1 MNISQA
7 QPAVQIDVE
16 KQNTVNNALVL
27 ANIGEVVAGV
37 ISEVAC
43 NDIATSI
50 NGDRASSDVVQ
61 LLVYQRLQQNLARKP
76 A

>member
-1 MNISQA
+1 MQINQA

-37 ISEVAC
+37 IKEVAG
-43 NDIATSI
+43 NDIATSL
-50 NGDRASSDVVQ
+50 NGDRATSEVVQ
-61 LLVYQRLQQNLARKP
+61 LVVYQRLQSNLTRK
-76 A
+76 AL